1 MTPDSSADWRA
12 DLAEPTDQ
20 TAVAARALSERVSPP
35 FLFNHAARTYGMAV
49 LFAGLDRIPVDR
61 ELLHVGALLHDLG
74 LTEAYD
80 GPRCF
85 ENESAVAAV
94 GFAREHGWD
103 EVRREQLA
111 NAIRFHMHPRVVP
124 EDDAAGYLLSEATSC
139 DVRGHRLHEL
149 PPDAVADLLAR
160 YPRRGFVEGFVELF
174 EQQARAKP
182 GCLADLY
189 LQRGWAERVRSAPF
203 PE

>member
-1 MTPDSSADWRA
+1 MTPDASADWRA
-12 DLAEPTDQ
+12 ALVEPTDA
-20 TAVAARALSERVSPP
+20 TALAARALSARVSPP
-35 FLFNHAARTYGMAV
+35 FLFNHAARTYGIAV
-49 LFAGLDRIPVDR
+49 LFARLDQVAVDR
-61 ELLHVGALLHDLG
+61 DLVYVGALLHDLG
-74 LTEAYD
+74 LTETYD

-103 EVRREQLA
+103 ELRQERLA

-139 DVRGHRLHEL
+139 DVRGHRLDEL
-149 PPDAVADLLAR
+149 PPDAVADLLTR
-160 YPRRGFVEGFVELF
+160 YPRRGFARGFVELF
-174 EQQARAKP
+174 ERQARAKP

-189 LQRGWAERVRSAPF
+189 LQRGWADRVRSAPF
-203 PE
+203 PD